1 MPSGVGSWTAEGM
14 TSAGS
19 QPAVLSAGR
28 SAHRVLVVSTWL
40 PSDDRPGVAPFNVA
54 HAKAIA
60 RHHDIRVVHAR
71 LGSGGP
77 AVTDTHDGLTITR
90 LPFSPRHPADV
101 ARSLSILR
109 RLCADADVV
118 HSMAFSTVGV
128 LAPLYPLIGDRW
140 VHTEHWNGVTDPK
153 RVGGLWER
161 VAAARHLLRLPRRVS
176 AVTDDLAAAIARF
189 ARPDAMRVIPCVVAD
204 SFSVGKPLPWAPLKL
219 AAVGA
224 LTDRKRPLLAVETVA
239 ALVAG
244 GVDAHLTWVGDGP
257 LHGRVE
263 CSATEL
269 GVRDRVHLVGPVPPD
284 RVAEY
289 VRAANL
295 FFLPTAAENFL
306 TSAAEAIACGRPVV
320 LPDAGGY
327 TDYVNATNGVI
338 AKAAD
343 PATLAEAVLQAREA
357 FTGVAPET
365 IRATV
370 SARFSEATVA
380 EHFIELYAR

>member
-1 MPSGVGSWTAEGM
+1 M
-14 TSAGS
+14 TPEGS
-19 QPAVLSAGR
+19 QPAVLAAGR
-28 SAHRVLVVSTWL
+28 SRRRVLVVSTWF

-54 HAKAIA
+54 HAQAIA
-60 RHHDIRVVHAR
+60 RHHDIRVVHVR
-71 LGSGGP
+71 LGSGAP
-77 AVTDTHDGLTITR
+77 ARTDTHSGLTMTR
-90 LPFSPRHPADV
+90 LPFSPRHPA
-101 ARSLSILR
+101 AMIRSLSALR
-109 RLCADADVV
+109 RLCADANVV

-128 LAPLYPLIGDRW
+128 LATLYPQISDRW

-153 RVGGLWER
+153 RVGGLWQR

-176 AVTDDLAAAIARF
+176 AVTEDLATAMARF
-189 ARPDAMRVIPCVVAD
+189 TRRDAMRVIPCVVAD
-204 SFSVGKPLPWAPLKL
+204 SFSVGEPLLWTPLRL
-219 AAVGA
+219 VAVGA
-224 LTDRKRPLLAVETVA
+224 LTDRKQPLLAVETVA
-239 ALVAG
+239 ALVAR
-244 GVDAHLTWVGDGP
+244 GVDVHLTWVGDGP
-257 LHGRVE
+257 LRDRVDR
-263 CSATEL
+263 SATEL
-269 GVRDRVHLVGPVPPD
+269 GVRERVRLTGAVPPD
-284 RVAEY
+284 RVAEH

-327 TDYVNATNGVI
+327 TDYVDATNGVI

-357 FTGVAPET
+357 FAGVAPER

-380 EHFIELYAR
+380 EQFVELYAR